1 MQHNLWKQALEAAY
15 TSTGQTLKHPLGK
28 WNGPPNQ
35 LWQNFY
41 DTSSNC
47 IFKSTTVAG
56 NEMDHQFI
64 EHTVTTLTHHH
75 MAATP
80 IPSVALYTLLLT
92 VDWNTVIPA
101 MVTSSRNSSITV
113 MYHVWVV
120 SNRIIPADPKTFKEY
135 VETLPQHV
143 RRLLHSIQ
151 FSPGGERVLRE
162 CLRNN
167 TIIKIGT
174 DGSLKKA
181 KQTASFG
188 WILIGMKQKLVEGVG
203 PVDRV
208 PEFLSSTR
216 AELFGIAAPNEF
228 LHYFM
233 KYHKI
238 ELTSKVIKC
247 VNNRAAISR
256 INKTQQKGSKRR

>member
-1 MQHNLWKQALEAAY
+1 MQHNLWKQALKAAY
-15 TSTGQTLKHPLGK
+15 TSTGQILKHPLGK

-35 LWQNFY
+35 LWWNFY
-41 DTSSNC
+41 DPSSNH

-56 NEMDHQFI
+56 DDTDHQFI
-64 EHTVTTLTHHH
+64 EHAVTTLTRHH

-80 IPSVALYTLLLT
+80 IPLVALYTSLLT
-92 VDWNTVIPA
+92 IDWNTVIPA
-101 MVTSSRNSSITV
+101 MVTSSRTSSITAT
-113 MYHVWVV
+113 YHERVV
-120 SNRIIPADPKTFKEY
+120 PNRIIPADPKTFKEY
-135 VETLPQHV
+135 VETLPHHV
-143 RRLLHSIQ
+143 CRLLHSIQ

-162 CLRNN
+162 CLHNN

-174 DGSLKKA
+174 DGSLQKV

-188 WILIGMKQKLVEGVG
+188 WILIGMKQKLVEGAG
-203 PVDRV
+203 PVDGV

-238 ELTSKVIKC
+238 ESTSKVIKC
-247 VNNRAAISR
+247 IDNRAAISR
-256 INKTQQKGSKRR
+256 INKTQQKGSKR